1 MSQKFFLYARKSTDV
16 EDKQVLSI
24 DAQITE
30 LRAFAKNEKLEIVEE
45 FVEKRTAKIPG
56 RPIFGEMMRRIE
68 KGEATGILSW
78 HPDRLARNSVDGGQ
92 IVYFL
97 DIGNLASLKF
107 PSHWFENTPQGK
119 FSLSMAFVQSKYYVD
134 SLSENT
140 KRGLRQ
146 KVRMGIFPSQ
156 APVGYLNDSRTKTIV
171 VEKKKSRI
179 VRLAFERYAKGGQRL
194 EDIANFLAKSGVTTR
209 TGKRISKT
217 KASFILS
224 NPFYIG
230 LFKYGGEI
238 HEGKHEPIISKKLF
252 DEAQEMLKLR
262 GQPERKPQN
271 EPQPFCGLISCAS
284 CGMMIT
290 GEHKFKRQKNGNVHE
305 YTYYRCTK
313 KSKTI
318 KCPESAVRE
327 KELNRQLSSEIQK
340 VSLPKDWAEELLKMA
355 EKDFNNSAP
364 SLTACVKEKETRLS
378 VISQKLERLLT
389 GYLDQ
394 VIDQVDYTSQKT
406 KLLLEKKSLQEE
418 MTSLSHKQNDWLAP
432 FQNWLKDAQSL
443 DKIASD
449 SDLFAKKVCAKEIFG
464 SHLLLGEKTIRPAEG
479 GNPNSLANSLAK
491 TGETA
496 WACLRHA
503 HSLVGSQPLSS
514 ILVPGRGLEPP
525 RPYGHSHLK
534 AARVPIAPPGHSK
547 HYSFSP
553 TVANIFTIF
562 NLFRVSDKTLGE

>member
-68 KGEATGILSW
+68 KGEVSGIISW

-156 APVGYLNDSRTKTIV
+156 APIGYINDSRTKTIV
-171 VEKKKSRI
+171 VEKKKAKI
-179 VRLAFERYAKGGQRL
+179 LRLAFERYTKGNQRL
-194 EDIANFLAKSGVTTR
+194 EDIANFLAKNGISTR
-209 TGKRISKT
+209 SGKRISKT
-217 KASFILS
+217 RVSFILS
-224 NPFYIG
+224 NPFYVG
-230 LFKYGGEI
+230 LFNYAKEL

-252 DEAQEMLKLR
+252 DEAQEILKSR

-305 YTYYRCTK
+305 YIYYHCTK
-313 KSKTI
+313 KRKDF

-327 KELNRQLSSEIQK
+327 KELDRQLSSLIK
-340 VSLPKDWAEELLKMA
+340 KISLPKDWAEELLKMV

-364 SLTACVKEKETRLS
+364 SLTACVKEKEEKISSLS
-378 VISQKLERLLT
+378 KRLERLLS

-394 VIDQVDYTSQKT
+394 DIEKEIYRVEKG
-406 KLLLEKKSLQEE
+406 KLILQKKSLEE
-418 MTSLSHKQNDWLAP
+418 EITNLSHKQNDWLAP

-449 SDLFAKKVCAKEIFG
+449 DDLFAKKVKAKEIFG
-464 SHLLLGEKTIRPAEG
+464 SNLFLGEKTVRASA
-479 GNPNSLANSLAK
+479 PNSDSFLADSLADSGRNS
-491 TGETA
+491 GETQ

-503 HSLVGSQPLSS
+503 HALARSEPLSS
-514 ILVPGRGLEPP
+514 ILVRGTGLAPARLSSYAP
-525 RPYGHSHLK
+525 QAYGS
-534 AARVPIAPPGHSK
+534 AS
-547 HYSFSP
+547 SP
-553 TVANIFTIF
+553 TRAYFHK
-562 NLFRVSDKTLGE
+562 D

>member
-1 MSQKFFLYARKSTDV
+1 MQKFFLYARKSTDV

-68 KGEATGILSW
+68 KGEVSGIISW

-156 APVGYLNDSRTKTIV
+156 APIGYINDSRTKTIV
-171 VEKKKSRI
+171 VEKKKSRVI
-179 VRLAFERYAKGGQRL
+179 RLAFERYTKGNQRL
-194 EDIANFLAKSGVTTR
+194 EDIANFLAKSGVWSR
-209 TGKRISKT
+209 GGKKIHKNRVT
-217 KASFILS
+217 FTLS
-224 NPFYIG
+224 NPFYTG
-230 LFKYGGEI
+230 LFNYSGEL

-252 DEAQEMLKLR
+252 DSVQEILRQR
-262 GQPERKPQN
+262 GQPERKPKN
-271 EPQPFCGLISCAS
+271 EPQPFCGLISCPE

-290 GEHKFKRQKNGNVHE
+290 GEYKIKRQKNGNVHN
-305 YTYYRCTK
+305 YTYYHCTK
-313 KSKTI
+313 KNKLV
-318 KCPESAVRE
+318 KCSQPCIRQEEMDS
-327 KELNRQLSSEIQK
+327 QLSSLIQK
-340 VSLPKDWAEELLKMA
+340 VSLPRDWAEELEKMA
-355 EKDFNNSAP
+355 RDNFKNSAQ
-364 SLTACVKEKETRLS
+364 SVDTCVRENKTKIS
-378 VISQKLERLLT
+378 VISQKLERLLN

-394 VIDQVDYTSQKT
+394 DIEKEVYRVEKA
-406 KLLLEKKSLQEE
+406 KLILQKKSLEEE
-418 MTSLSHKQNDWLAP
+418 MTNFSHKQNDWLEP
-432 FQNWLKDAQSL
+432 LLNWLKVAQKL
-443 DKIASD
+443 NGIALD

-464 SHLLLGEKTIRPAEG
+464 SNLRLSKKTVRACAPK
-479 GNPNSLANSLAK
+479 SLAIPPKNPWSALCAVRLYPPK
-491 TGETA
+491 K
-496 WACLRHA
+496 
-503 HSLVGSQPLSS
+503 PLSS
-514 ILVPGRGLEPP
+514 LLVPREGLEP
-525 RPYGHSHLK
+525 S
-534 AARVPIAPPGHSK
+534 
-547 HYSFSP
+547 
-553 TVANIFTIF
+553 
-562 NLFRVSDKTLGE
+562 

>member
-1 MSQKFFLYARKSTDV
+1 MQKFFLYARKSTDV

-24 DAQITE
+24 DAQLSE
-30 LRAFAKNEKLEIVEE
+30 LRVFAKNENLEVVHE
-45 FVEKRTAKIPG
+45 FVEKQTAKVPG
-56 RPIFGEMMRRIE
+56 RPIFGEMMKRIE
-68 KGEATGILSW
+68 KGEANGILSW

-92 IVYFL
+92 IIYFV
-97 DIGNLASLKF
+97 DIGLLASLKF

-156 APVGYLNDSRTKTIV
+156 APLGYLNDSRTKTIV
-171 VEKKKSRI
+171 VEKRKSKI
-179 VRLAFERYAKGGQRL
+179 VRLAFEKYVKGDMRL
-194 EDIANFLAKSGVTTR
+194 EDVSNFLAKSSVTTR
-209 TGKRISKT
+209 TGKKISKT

-238 HEGKHEPIISKKLF
+238 HEGIHESIISKKLF
-252 DEAQEMLKLR
+252 DKAQEMLKFR

-313 KSKTI
+313 KRKDFH
-318 KCPESAVRE
+318 CPESAVRE
-327 KELNRQLSSEIQK
+327 KEMDRQLSSLIKK
-340 VSLPKDWAEELLKMA
+340 VSLPKDWAEELNRLA
-355 EKDFNNSAP
+355 LQDHGESAQ
-364 SLTACVKEKETRLS
+364 SLTACVKEKNTRIFEIL
-378 VISQKLERLLT
+378 QKLERLLN

-394 VIDQVDYTSQKT
+394 VVDEQDYRNQKA
-406 KLLLEKKSLQEE
+406 KLLSNKKSLEGE
-418 MTSLSHKQNDWLAP
+418 ISNLSHKQNDWLEP
-432 FQNWLKDAQSL
+432 FQNWLKDAESL

-449 SDLFAKKVCAKEIFG
+449 SDLFAKKVWAKEIFG
-464 SHLLLGEKTIRPAEG
+464 SNLLLGEKQVRASAPDSDSFLAD
-479 GNPNSLANSLAK
+479 SLADSGKNF
-491 TGETA
+491 GETQ

-503 HSLVGSQPLSS
+503 HTLARSEPLSS
-514 ILVPGRGLEPP
+514 ILVRGEGLEPP
-525 RPYGHSHLK
+525 TFP
-534 AARVPIAPPGHSK
+534 V
-547 HYSFSP
+547 
-553 TVANIFTIF
+553 
-562 NLFRVSDKTLGE
+562 

>member
-68 KGEATGILSW
+68 KGEVSGIISW

-92 IVYFL
+92 IIYFL

-171 VEKKKSRI
+171 VEKRKSKV
-179 VRLAFERYAKGGQRL
+179 VRLAFEKYTKGNMRL
-194 EDIANFLAKSGVTTR
+194 EDVSNFLAKNGISTR
-209 TGKRISKT
+209 SGKRISKT

-252 DEAQEMLKLR
+252 DEAQEMLKSR

-313 KSKTI
+313 KRKDFRC
-318 KCPESAVRE
+318 KESAVRE
-327 KELNRQLSSEIQK
+327 EEMDRQLSSLIQK

-355 EKDFNNSAP
+355 ENEHGESAQ
-364 SLTACVKEKETRLS
+364 SLTACVKEKEAKISSLS
-378 VISQKLERLLT
+378 KRLERLLT

-394 VIDQVDYTSQKT
+394 DIEKEIYRVEKG
-406 KLLLEKKSLQEE
+406 KLILQKKSLEE
-418 MTSLSHKQNDWLAP
+418 EITNLSHKQNDWLEP
-432 FQNWLKDAQSL
+432 MKEWIKDAQSL

-449 SDLFAKKVCAKEIFG
+449 DDLFAKKVKAKEIFG
-464 SHLLLGEKTIRPAEG
+464 SNLLLGEKTVRASA
-479 GNPNSLANSLAK
+479 PNSDSFLANSLADSGRNS
-491 TGETA
+491 GETQ

-503 HSLVGSQPLSS
+503 HALARSEPLSS
-514 ILVPGRGLEPP
+514 VLVGEKRLELLCLAAHAPKACVYTNSTT
-525 RPYGHSHLK
+525 RPCG
-534 AARVPIAPPGHSK
+534 
-547 HYSFSP
+547 
-553 TVANIFTIF
+553 
-562 NLFRVSDKTLGE
+562 